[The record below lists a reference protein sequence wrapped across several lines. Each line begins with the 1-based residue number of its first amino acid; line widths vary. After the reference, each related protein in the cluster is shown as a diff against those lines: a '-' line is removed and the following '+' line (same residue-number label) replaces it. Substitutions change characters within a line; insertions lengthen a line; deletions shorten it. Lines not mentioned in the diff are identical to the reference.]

1 MPDDQSIGE
10 FDVIPGSIIHVSAV
24 EGNNGGDGSEA
35 QPYKT
40 ISYAL
45 SRARPSD
52 VLYVHAG
59 RYNRELGERFPLEV
73 GDGVRVEGY
82 GAVYDIRSDS
92 SRIVYSSPGDSALAL
107 GDGSSVSNMGVYV
120 DEDTSND
127 GKPAIGIYSSK
138 TSNIEEMVVAG
149 FGKGVS
155 LDGGMNGEFCPSIRD
170 SSISACETGIEVRGN
185 NTNAEI
191 VDNYVSENTVAIDM
205 LANANRVVSNML
217 VLPITPTVPSGRRET
232 HGTLQC
238 RRLITKGII
247 PPVLCRDRFNPRTA
261 TTTV

>member
-1 MPDDQSIGE
+1 M
-10 FDVIPGSIIHVSAV
+10 
-24 EGNNGGDGSEA
+24 
-35 QPYKT
+35 
-40 ISYAL
+40 
-45 SRARPSD
+45 
-52 VLYVHAG
+52 
-59 RYNRELGERFPLEV
+59 
-73 GDGVRVEGY
+73 
-82 GAVYDIRSDS
+82 
-92 SRIVYSSPGDSALAL
+92 
-107 GDGSSVSNMGVYV
+107 
-120 DEDTSND
+120 
-127 GKPAIGIYSSK
+127 
-138 TSNIEEMVVAG
+138 
-149 FGKGVS
+149 S

-247 PPVLCRDRFNPRTA
+247 PPVLCRDWFNPRTA
-261 TTTV
+261 TTTVLAYHMER